1 MNVHNGGFHM
11 QRLALHVKI
20 FSPLQIVWEYLI
32 FTSKQWLKV
41 YVQNGVI
48 LGDAYN
54 ETII

>member
-54 ETII
+54 ETMI